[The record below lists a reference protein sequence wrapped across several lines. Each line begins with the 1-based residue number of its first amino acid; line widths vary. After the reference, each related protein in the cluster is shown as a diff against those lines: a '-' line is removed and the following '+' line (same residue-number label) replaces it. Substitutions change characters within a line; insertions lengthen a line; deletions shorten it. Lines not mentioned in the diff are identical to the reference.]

1 MLEIVLQYVIPAIIA
16 GLFGWAA
23 LASGKRREQ
32 KRVEAATKAA
42 AEAARINEQFPGWA
56 ELVTEN
62 RQLRTEIT
70 DLTTS
75 NGSLRSELAEVRDAV
90 DELRRGANRK
100 IAAVTRVLRQIAA
113 QWPTAH
119 GPDIDPAD
127 LAELEDTEVIPP
139 EWIRRGAKETSP

>member
-1 MLEIVLQYVIPAIIA
+1 MLELFVQFVLPTLI
-16 GLFGWAA
+16 
-23 LASGKRREQ
+23 ASGLGT
-32 KRVEAATKAA
+32 AAILSGKSRDRKAA
-42 AEAARINEQFPGWA
+42 AEAARAAAESARLNEQFPGWA

-62 RQLRTEIT
+62 RAQRDEVARLSRE
-70 DLTTS
+70 
-75 NGSLRSELAEVRDAV
+75 NGALRSELSEVRDAV

-139 EWIRRGAKETSP
+139 EWIRRGAKETS